1 MAFDNVRLSDEV
13 EQGAQGGPKFQT
25 SIVALGNGA
34 EQRNSDWSRT
44 RSSWDLSYGV
54 QYKEDVQEIVDF
66 FYARRGKARGF
77 RFKDWFDYQAV
88 DQALGT
94 GDGVKTAFQLVKNYT
109 SVVTYVRKITRPV
122 AGTTV
127 VKVNGVVVS
136 ATVNV
141 NTGVATLLTAPA
153 LGAVVSASFDFDFPA
168 RFDTDELRLN
178 LRTFRVASIPE
189 IPVIEL
195 YE

>member
-1 MAFDNVRLSDEV
+1 MAFDDVRLSDAV

-44 RSSWDLSYGV
+44 RSTWDISYGV
-54 QYKEDVQEIVDF
+54 QYKEEVQEIIDF

-88 DQALGT
+88 DQAIGV

-109 SVVTYVRKITRPV
+109 SVVTYARKITRPV
-122 AGTTV
+122 AGTSV
-127 VKVNGVVVS
+127 LKVNGVVVS
-136 ATVNV
+136 GTVNN

-153 LGAVVSASFDFDFPA
+153 LGAVVSASFEFDFPA

-178 LRTFRVASIPE
+178 VRLFNVASIPAIPIIE
-189 IPVIEL
+189 I